1 MRALLGK
8 RGNWPRCFW
17 NPWWI
22 AVDHGG
28 FTVDREEWIVI
39 PHHSSTCMTCAQF
52 LNVFDV
58 VFQWLRLVESCFS
71 AMLPSLKRPITR
83 KHALC
88 LPYGNGLRGSLRVK
102 TMMSFGTYQI
112 PQKRPR
118 TRMYTA
124 TKTDCIWNY
133 HKRHINDKSLEYVR
147 NKSTQLCVTMF
158 KTSSDSRRLP
168 HKCCNMSQGPFS

>member
-28 FTVDREEWIVI
+28 FTVDREKWIVI
-39 PHHSSTCMTCAQF
+39 PHHSSMTCAQF

-71 AMLPSLKRPITR
+71 ATLPSLKRPITR

-88 LPYGNGLRGSLRVK
+88 LPCGNGLRG
-102 TMMSFGTYQI
+102 
-112 PQKRPR
+112 P
-118 TRMYTA
+118 RMYTA
-124 TKTDCIWNY
+124 TKTDCIWNF
-133 HKRHINDKSLEYVR
+133 HKRHINDKSIEYVR
-147 NKSTQLCVTMF
+147 NKSTQLYGTMF
-158 KTSSDSRRLP
+158 KTSSGPRRLP
-168 HKCCNMSQGPFS
+168 HKCCNMSQGPFSLKKVHFWVPPNRGFQSQWIFAV

>member
-28 FTVDREEWIVI
+28 FTVDREKWIVI
-39 PHHSSTCMTCAQF
+39 PHHSSMTCAQF

-71 AMLPSLKRPITR
+71 ATLPSLKRPITR

-88 LPYGNGLRGSLRVK
+88 LPCGNGLRG
-102 TMMSFGTYQI
+102 
-112 PQKRPR
+112 P
-118 TRMYTA
+118 RMYTA

-133 HKRHINDKSLEYVR
+133 HKRHINDKSIEYVR
-147 NKSTQLCVTMF
+147 NKSTQLYGTMF
-158 KTSSDSRRLP
+158 KTSSGPRRLP
-168 HKCCNMSQGPFS
+168 HKCCNMSQGPFSLKKVHFWVPPNRAFQSQWIFAV